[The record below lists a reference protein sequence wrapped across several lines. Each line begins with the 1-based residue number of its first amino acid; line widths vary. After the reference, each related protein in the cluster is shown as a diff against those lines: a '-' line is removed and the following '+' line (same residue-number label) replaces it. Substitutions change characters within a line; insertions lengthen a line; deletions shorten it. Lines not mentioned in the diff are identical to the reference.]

1 MSSTPPSGPGPVTS
15 AAATGRGPL
24 LRRSRAGK
32 ARAWVKRLLFDAVR
46 RPLMLYARR
55 RPRGRRVDGVPTVYI
70 LIASAYGMGGTIR
83 AALNLAGHLAQRHP
97 VEVISVYRYRRRSF
111 FGKFPPGVR
120 VTALDD
126 RRRSVA
132 AHGPAGRLREA
143 LRQVRSILVHS
154 HDTRIDEFNLWTDIQ
169 LVRKL
174 RGLHGWLITTRPG
187 LNLLAAEIAPP
198 GLVTIGQEQMHL
210 GNHDRV
216 IRRAMARL
224 YPRLDALV
232 ALTDGDAGRY
242 RELVGDG
249 LRVVTIPNTV
259 RAMPGPSA
267 DLGEKTVLAA
277 GRFAHQ
283 KGFDLLLPAW
293 AEVAAAHPD
302 WRLRLCGSGSL
313 KAELEAQIAELGL
326 REAVDLQGP
335 ADMAEAMANAS
346 IFALSSRFEG
356 FPLILLEAMSKG
368 MAVVSFDCPTGPG
381 EIIDDHR
388 DGILVPPR
396 DIEAFAAGLCE
407 LIEDEGLRRRC
418 GAAAVATGRQYT
430 IEAVGAQWDALLEE
444 LWRRRGERRAGDAN
458 GRPREAA
465 PGPQPPA
472 APPAAPATPEPLPE
486 PPDGELEVAGR

>member
-1 MSSTPPSGPGPVTS
+1 MSSTPPSEPGRT
-15 AAATGRGPL
+15 AAAAAIDREPL
-24 LRRSRAGK
+24 PRRSRAGK
-32 ARAWVKRLLFDAVR
+32 VRAWGKRLLFEGLR
-46 RPLMLYARR
+46 RPLILYARG
-55 RPRGRRVDGVPTVYI
+55 RPRGRRVDGAPTVYI
-70 LIASAYGMGGTIR
+70 VLASAYGMGGTIR

-97 VEVISVYRYRRRSF
+97 VEVISVYRYRRKSF
-111 FGKFPPGVR
+111 FGAFPPGVK

-132 AHGPAGRLREA
+132 ARGSAGRLRKA

-154 HDTRIDEFNLWTDIQ
+154 HDTRIDEFNLLTDIQ

-259 RAMPGPSA
+259 RAMPGPPA

-277 GRFAHQ
+277 GRFVHQ

-293 AEVAAAHPD
+293 AEVAAEHPD

-313 KAELEAQIAELGL
+313 KAELEAQVAELGL
-326 REAVDLQGP
+326 REAVALQGP

-388 DGILVPPR
+388 DGILVPPC
-396 DIEAFAAGLCE
+396 DVEAFAAGLRE
-407 LIEDEGLRRRC
+407 LIEDEELRRRC
-418 GAAAVATGRQYT
+418 GAAAVATARQYT
-430 IEAVGAQWDALLEE
+430 IEAVGARWDALLEQ
-444 LWRRRGERRAGDAN
+444 LWRRHGERRAADAD
-458 GRPREAA
+458 GRPRASA
-465 PGPQPPA
+465 PAPQPL
-472 APPAAPATPEPLPE
+472 PAAPATPEPLPE